1 MRWVARLALAVG
13 VLLIVA
19 AVLLPNTVLAEWRSE
34 IRWLGQAANQVE
46 GWWPGVNVVHVLMF
60 AVLGL
65 LARAAWPA
73 LGTARLLAVLLAFA
87 ALTELL
93 QFWAP
98 GREPRLVDVGYDLL
112 GACAGVWLAAG
123 VQAGWAR
130 LRAARV
136 EDLGRSHQIPGQDR

>member
-1 MRWVARLALAVG
+1 MVRLALAVG

-60 AVLGL
+60 GVLGL

-73 LGTARLLAVLLAFA
+73 LGAGRLLAVLLVFA
-87 ALTELL
+87 GLTELL

-98 GREPRLVDVGYDLL
+98 GREPRWVDVGYDLL

-123 VQAGWAR
+123 VQAGWRR
-130 LRAARV
+130 LRATNA
-136 EDLGRSHQIPGQDR
+136 EDLGRSHQIPGQDP

>member
-1 MRWVARLALAVG
+1 VRWVARLALAVG

-19 AVLLPNTVLAEWRSE
+19 AVLLPNTVLAAWRSE

-60 AVLGL
+60 GVLGL

-73 LGTARLLAVLLAFA
+73 LGAGRLLAVMLVFA
-87 ALTELL
+87 GLTELL

-98 GREPRLVDVGYDLL
+98 GREPRWVDVGYDLL

-123 VQAGWAR
+123 VQAAWRR
-130 LRAARV
+130 LRAVSVAD
-136 EDLGRSHQIPGQDR
+136 EGAL